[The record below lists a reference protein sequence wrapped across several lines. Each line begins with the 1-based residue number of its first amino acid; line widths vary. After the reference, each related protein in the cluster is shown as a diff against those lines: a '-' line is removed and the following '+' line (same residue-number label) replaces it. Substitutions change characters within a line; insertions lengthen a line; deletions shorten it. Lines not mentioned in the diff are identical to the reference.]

1 MQPRKLFLRPFDITQ
16 FRRTL
21 NSPAPAPVPAPV
33 PAPAPAPIRA
43 NPSLDAQQVSAAGGK
58 STPTIPPDEEY
69 LKCFDKSPP
78 DLAAGVKKPVAS
90 PLRPMQAPPV
100 HDLTAALTTFTAD
113 EDGNEKKRKKHKK
126 DKKQRHNDD
135 PLMLFC
141 SVTDSLG
148 QVPTVSA
155 SSSSAGG
162 GLPTIGADAHAGCT
176 TTNKK
181 RPHEQA
187 FNPDFERY
195 MSGPAETVNEE
206 VKQRHALDIASVST
220 SVGGKSMG
228 ERKYG
233 CLFCGG
239 IHQLESAEK
248 GNDPPCMRNGA
259 FAKFIQ
265 DFLFRYDI
273 APDQEWR
280 RLFMFK
286 TPGFRRAMADRFAI
300 MVSHDPSDAEWTSMM
315 HRRSWE
321 TRSASFKSNAGNA
334 RDLFQQQRA
343 SEFIYF
349 NSAGSSS
356 PRPGSAL
363 MFGPVAASPVNLEP
377 PPIAGYSNPYWITS
391 LTNFPSSSSGCGG
404 DV

>member
-1 MQPRKLFLRPFDITQ
+1 MQARKLFQRPFDITQ
-16 FRRTL
+16 FRRVT
-21 NSPAPAPVPAPV
+21 SPAPPAVHANPVPDV
-33 PAPAPAPIRA
+33 
-43 NPSLDAQQVSAAGGK
+43 QQVSAAGGK
-58 STPTIPPDEEY
+58 STPTKTLPDDDF

-90 PLRPMQAPPV
+90 PPRPVQTPLVP
-100 HDLTAALTTFTAD
+100 DLSVALTTTFTTDGD
-113 EDGNEKKRKKHKK
+113 ENEKKRKKHKK
-126 DKKQRHNDD
+126 EKKQRRHHHLEEEENGGD
-135 PLMLFC
+135 PFILLC
-141 SVTDSLG
+141 SAADSLTSM
-148 QVPTVSA
+148 QT
-155 SSSSAGG
+155 SSSSAGASA
-162 GLPTIGADAHAGCT
+162 PTTAVDGIP
-176 TTNKK
+176 NKK
-181 RPHEQA
+181 RPYEQA
-187 FNPDFERY
+187 FNPDFESY
-195 MSGPAETVNEE
+195 MSGQAETINEA
-206 VKQRHALDIASVST
+206 VKQRHALDIASVSA
-220 SVGGKSMG
+220 SAGGKSMG

-239 IHQLESAEK
+239 IHQLESVEK

-321 TRSASFKSNAGNA
+321 TRFASFKSNAGNA

-343 SEFIYF
+343 NEFIYF

-377 PPIAGYSNPYWITS
+377 PPIVGYSNPYWVTS

>member
-1 MQPRKLFLRPFDITQ
+1 MQARKLFQRPFDITQ
-16 FRRTL
+16 FRRVT
-21 NSPAPAPVPAPV
+21 SPAPPVVHTNPVP
-33 PAPAPAPIRA
+33 
-43 NPSLDAQQVSAAGGK
+43 DDQQVSAAGGK
-58 STPTIPPDEEY
+58 STPTTTTVPDDDF

-78 DLAAGVKKPVAS
+78 DLAAGVKKPMAS
-90 PLRPMQAPPV
+90 PPRPVQTPHVPDLPV
-100 HDLTAALTTFTAD
+100 ALTTFTTDDD
-113 EDGNEKKRKKHKK
+113 ENEKKRKKHKK
-126 DKKQRHNDD
+126 EKKQRRHHHHEEEVEGGGD
-135 PLMLFC
+135 PFVLFC
-141 SVTDSLG
+141 SAADSL
-148 QVPTVSA
+148 TSMRT
-155 SSSSAGG
+155 SSSAGATV
-162 GLPTIGADAHAGCT
+162 PTAVDVIPS
-176 TTNKK
+176 KK
-181 RPHEQA
+181 RPYEQA
-187 FNPDFERY
+187 FNPDFETY
-195 MSGPAETVNEE
+195 MSGQAETVNDA
-206 VKQRHALDIASVST
+206 VKQRHALDIASVSA
-220 SVGGKSMG
+220 SAGGKSMG

-321 TRSASFKSNAGNA
+321 TRFASFKSNAGNA

-343 SEFIYF
+343 NEFIYF

-377 PPIAGYSNPYWITS
+377 PPIAGYSNPYWV
-391 LTNFPSSSSGCGG
+391 TNSFSSSSSSSSSSSCGG